1 MHRGAGWLLDGESG
15 WSISAGGGHDRVP
28 CNGVETGDET
38 LDYSQAVEKYTE
50 ANCLV
55 RQGGNHSYEN
65 YLDELPLIFEFL
77 LSRIKINA
85 R

>member
-1 MHRGAGWLLDGESG
+1 LKHPENFLVL
-15 WSISAGGGHDRVP
+15 VQ
-28 CNGVETGDET
+28 TGDET
-38 LDYSQAVEKYTE
+38 LDYSQAVEKYSE

-65 YLDELPLIFEFL
+65 YLEELPLIFEFL

>member
-38 LDYSQAVEKYTE
+38 LESTKKQTGWTKWRRMY
-50 ANCLV
+50 
-55 RQGGNHSYEN
+55 RG
-65 YLDELPLIFEFL
+65 
-77 LSRIKINA
+77 
-85 R
+85 